1 MAWDDGRKKSPRS
14 LCNKSADVL
23 YSSTLPVSS
32 GCHDDSQFVR
42 NPSQVPRTLAI
53 YGLRGKVGPC
63 MGSNI
68 IPLLVPTQPPTAA
81 VVSFHNK
88 SQSLAS
94 APGAARLIMLKFPPL
109 PLSLHQTTLQVRST
123 LHLLLRIHSSA
134 LPHFS
139 DPSRWREKHIP
150 LSKTWVWFASP
161 SVDVALV
168 FAPLFPSLS
177 LSFPLALRA
186 EAPGSFPAVP
196 GPRRSPQVLVFFKDQ
211 GQLEE
216 TRRQVRPGLC
226 WPAQGELGSVPHRPI
241 LPEIMSSVLFLASR
255 SQCDIG
261 NILISGHLQPPN
273 LARRF
278 ILLAYLTNC
287 FVTLVT
293 SGTVRLLCMSPVSE
307 KQICS
312 REVPA
317 SVLA

>member
-23 YSSTLPVSS
+23 YSSTLQVSS

-68 IPLLVPTQPPTAA
+68 IPLLVPTQPTTAA

-88 SQSLAS
+88 SQWLAS
-94 APGAARLIMLKFPPL
+94 VPGAARLIMLKFPPL

-123 LHLLLRIHSSA
+123 LHLLLQIHSSA

-139 DPSRWREKHIP
+139 GPSRWREKHIP

-168 FAPLFPSLS
+168 PCSPPCLCLFLWPSGPKHQVPSLQYLVPEGPPRS
-177 LSFPLALRA
+177 WFSSRTRA
-186 EAPGSFPAVP
+186 S
-196 GPRRSPQVLVFFKDQ
+196 
-211 GQLEE
+211 
-216 TRRQVRPGLC
+216 
-226 WPAQGELGSVPHRPI
+226 
-241 LPEIMSSVLFLASR
+241 
-255 SQCDIG
+255 
-261 NILISGHLQPPN
+261 
-273 LARRF
+273 
-278 ILLAYLTNC
+278 
-287 FVTLVT
+287 
-293 SGTVRLLCMSPVSE
+293 
-307 KQICS
+307 
-312 REVPA
+312 
-317 SVLA
+317 